1 MVWAIL
7 RAQILSLRLRVGTRR
22 AGAIFAIVGSLIF
35 YAFWTII
42 ALGIA
47 AYLSDP
53 ELTGTFLPALS
64 TGLFFAMAYWQLAPV
79 ITAGFGASLDLR
91 KLQVYPI
98 PHRKL
103 FVVEILLRLTTCA
116 EMLVLLTGAATGL
129 MRNPVYTPLGK
140 SCVVLAAILFAAT
153 NILLSAGTRS
163 WIENLF
169 RRSRLK
175 EAGMLLLVALLLLP
189 RLLLAFNVGKGALL
203 RLAPSQIVSP
213 WGAAAHLMLGENIA
227 ASLSFSGLWLA
238 LAVWFGRRQFERSFR
253 ADFAHAAAPRTPDTR
268 PPGFKELLYRL
279 PSRFL
284 RDPLAAL
291 VEKELR
297 TLFRIPRFRMVYAM
311 SSFFGIM
318 LYLPSLRNPHNLPSL
333 WTQNSVTFMSLYG
346 LLMLG
351 PISYWNSFGFDRSAV
366 QGYFSW
372 PIRFRDALV
381 AKNIAVA
388 LLLLPQITLIALVSR
403 AIRLPVTAG
412 ECAEAVTVIFI
423 AALYWFSMGNILSVR
438 LPRAMDPDK
447 MNQMSGKLQALSIW
461 MAPFLL
467 LPIVLAY
474 WARAVFDNELV
485 FAGILLIAAVV
496 GKVFYDVGLDS
507 AVNAAKTR
515 REAMLVELSRSDGPL
530 SIA

>member
-7 RAQILSLRLRVGTRR
+7 RAQILSMRLRVGTRR
-22 AGAIFAIVGSLIF
+22 AGTIFGIVTSLIF
-35 YAFWTII
+35 YAFWTIF

-47 AYLSDP
+47 EYLSDP

-64 TGLFFAMAYWQLAPV
+64 TGLFFAMVYWQLAPV

-103 FVVEILLRLTTCA
+103 FTVEILLRLTSCA
-116 EMLVLLTGAATGL
+116 EMLILLAGATTGL
-129 MRNPVYTPLGK
+129 LRNPVYTGAVKPFIA
-140 SCVVLAAILFAAT
+140 LAAILFAVT
-153 NILLSAGTRS
+153 NLLLSAGTRS

-175 EAGMLLLVALLLLP
+175 EAGILLLIALLLLP

-203 RLAPSQIVSP
+203 RLAPSQIAWP
-213 WGAAAHLMLGENIA
+213 WGAAAHLMLGDGIA
-227 ASLSFSGLWLA
+227 ASVSVSALWLA

-253 ADFAHAAAPRTPDTR
+253 EDYAHTSPHQPPEPRPS
-268 PPGFKELLYRL
+268 GFKELLYRA

-284 RDPLAAL
+284 KDPLAAL

-311 SSFFGIM
+311 SSFFGVI
-318 LYLPSLRNPHNLPSL
+318 LYLPSLRSPQNLPSF
-333 WTQNSVTFMSLYG
+333 WVRNSVTIMALYG

-351 PISYWNSFGFDRSAV
+351 PISYWNAFGFDRAAV

-388 LLLLPQITLIALVSR
+388 FLLLPQIALIALVSR
-403 AIRLPVTAG
+403 AVRLPVTPR
-412 ECAEAVTVIFI
+412 ECAEAVMVILI

-438 LPRAMDPDK
+438 MPRAMDPDK

-461 MAPFLL
+461 MAPLLL

-496 GKVFYDVGLDS
+496 GKIFYDVGLDS
-507 AVNAAKTR
+507 AVSAANTR
-515 REAMLVELSRSDGPL
+515 RESMLVELSRSDGPL
-530 SIA
+530 SIG

>member
-1 MVWAIL
+1 MVRAIL
-7 RAQILSLRLRVGTRR
+7 RAQILSMRLRVGTRR
-22 AGAIFAIVGSLIF
+22 AGAIFGVVGSFIF
-35 YAFWTII
+35 YTFWAFF

-47 AYLSDP
+47 AYFSNP
-53 ELTGTFLPALS
+53 NLTGTFLPALS
-64 TGLFFAMAYWQLAPV
+64 TGLFFAMLYWHLAPV

-103 FVVEILLRLTTCA
+103 FTVEILLRLTSCA
-116 EMLVLLTGAATGL
+116 EMLILLAGAAAGL
-129 MRNPVYTPLGK
+129 IRNPFYSRAVK
-140 SCVVLAAILFAAT
+140 SFVALAAVLFAAT

-163 WIENLF
+163 WVENLF

-175 EAGMLLLVALLLLP
+175 EAGMLLLVVLLLLP
-189 RLLLAFNVGKGALL
+189 RLLLTFNPGNGALL
-203 RLAPSQIVSP
+203 RLAPSQMIWP
-213 WGAAAHLMLGENIA
+213 WGAAAHLMLGDGVA
-227 ASLSFSGLWLA
+227 ASVFISALWLA
-238 LAVWFGRRQFERSFR
+238 LAVWFGRRQFEKSFR
-253 ADFAHAAAPRTPDTR
+253 EDLAHSSTLQPPDLR
-268 PPGFKELLYRL
+268 PPGFKELLYRA

-284 RDPLAAL
+284 SDPLAAL

-297 TLFRIPRFRMVYAM
+297 TLFRVPRFRMVYAM
-311 SSFFGIM
+311 SCFFGII
-318 LYLPSLRNPHNLPSL
+318 LYLPSLRNPHNLPSF
-333 WTQNSVTFMSLYG
+333 WVRNSVTIMALYG

-351 PISYWNSFGFDRSAV
+351 PISYWNAFGFDRSAV

-381 AKNIAVA
+381 AKNLAVA
-388 LLLLPQITLIALVSR
+388 LLLLPQIAVIALLSLAV
-403 AIRLPVTAG
+403 RLPVTPG
-412 ECAEAVTVIFI
+412 ECAEAVMVILI

-438 LPRAMDPDK
+438 MPRAMDPDK
-447 MNQMSGKLQALSIW
+447 MNQMTGKLQALSIW
-461 MAPFLL
+461 LAPFLL

-474 WARAVFDNELV
+474 WARTVFDNELV

-496 GKVFYDVGLDS
+496 GKIFYNIGLDS
-507 AVNAAKTR
+507 AVNAANTR